1 MKDKL
6 ILNKFIKILFVFV
19 FFSSTSFY
27 KIPHKK
33 ILSNNK
39 GYKTTINTNFL
50 DYNFYKCIIDS
61 YNIENNNNISY
72 VENLSDEQLS
82 VIKKLNCNGN
92 LKPQEEKIKQT
103 IGLEKLVSLET
114 LNLEGNLLT
123 SIDISNN
130 KKIKSLNL
138 ANNKLS
144 FLDLTDNLE
153 LEILLL
159 FSNNISSLDLTK
171 NVNLRVLEL
180 SNNSISEIDVSK
192 NKLLSTFGI
201 SNNKL
206 NKIDLTNN
214 SLLTELHLYSNNLE
228 TVDLSRNNKLEVLLI
243 SNNSLRELDV
253 SKNVL
258 LKDLSLAKNSI
269 KKLDV
274 SNNKKI
280 EKLIVYQ
287 NSLEQL
293 DISNNV
299 KLSRFEAYEVPFFD
313 EITIY
318 RKNSVAISNSV
329 LKFPEGKSAVITNL
343 NSNDLI
349 IDNVQ
354 KNISSD
360 SIGTFDLVVDYKHD
374 IQTYNNHFSANYTV
388 NVVEI
393 TSDKHIINNEKGYIY
408 IVNDNDIN
416 TIIDNINVPENIN
429 IDIDLENNNLKV
441 ISQGQII
448 KEFDLVRTDS
458 TKYDLTKEYI
468 YVGNDNFDINA
479 IETINM
485 EKEVKDNSLVLKFEN
500 EVVKQYPIVGYNSD
514 TYDLSK
520 EYIYI
525 GINSFDINNINVMNM
540 TKEVKDN
547 KLLLKYNDEVLA
559 EYLIIGYSSDVYDLT
574 KEYIYTGINSFDI
587 NNINVM
593 NMTKEIKDNKLLLK
607 YENILEEY
615 SIINFNIKDFKVKNK
630 NIFLYYKST
639 VTYDEFT
646 SSITTIGVTY
656 KIYNDNQEIID
667 GNLVEGMVLKIYFN
681 DSLLDEYSLLNEY
694 YKFSELLNVDETQ
707 KLIYK
712 LKEGTT
718 LAKLS
723 SLIDTSGEIKIQNIS
738 SEYIRENDNVG
749 TKYKLIIEFSKTRL
763 EYTLSIAG
771 DVTCDGIVNIADVL
785 KIADHTITED
795 VLDEIEVLSA
805 EVTKDSNLNIADVL
819 KIADYTIDNSIEI
832 WK

>member
-1 MKDKL
+1 M
-6 ILNKFIKILFVFV
+6 
-19 FFSSTSFY
+19 
-27 KIPHKK
+27 
-33 ILSNNK
+33 
-39 GYKTTINTNFL
+39 
-50 DYNFYKCIIDS
+50 
-61 YNIENNNNISY
+61 NI
-72 VENLSDEQLS
+72 
-82 VIKKLNCNGN
+82 
-92 LKPQEEKIKQT
+92 
-103 IGLEKLVSLET
+103 
-114 LNLEGNLLT
+114 
-123 SIDISNN
+123 
-130 KKIKSLNL
+130 
-138 ANNKLS
+138 
-144 FLDLTDNLE
+144 
-153 LEILLL
+153 
-159 FSNNISSLDLTK
+159 
-171 NVNLRVLEL
+171 
-180 SNNSISEIDVSK
+180 
-192 NKLLSTFGI
+192 
-201 SNNKL
+201 
-206 NKIDLTNN
+206 
-214 SLLTELHLYSNNLE
+214 
-228 TVDLSRNNKLEVLLI
+228 
-243 SNNSLRELDV
+243 
-253 SKNVL
+253 
-258 LKDLSLAKNSI
+258 
-269 KKLDV
+269 
-274 SNNKKI
+274 
-280 EKLIVYQ
+280 
-287 NSLEQL
+287 
-293 DISNNV
+293 
-299 KLSRFEAYEVPFFD
+299 
-313 EITIY
+313 
-318 RKNSVAISNSV
+318 
-329 LKFPEGKSAVITNL
+329 
-343 NSNDLI
+343 
-349 IDNVQ
+349 
-354 KNISSD
+354 
-360 SIGTFDLVVDYKHD
+360 
-374 IQTYNNHFSANYTV
+374 
-388 NVVEI
+388 
-393 TSDKHIINNEKGYIY
+393 
-408 IVNDNDIN
+408 
-416 TIIDNINVPENIN
+416 
-429 IDIDLENNNLKV
+429 
-441 ISQGQII
+441 
-448 KEFDLVRTDS
+448 
-458 TKYDLTKEYI
+458 
-468 YVGNDNFDINA
+468 
-479 IETINM
+479 
-485 EKEVKDNSLVLKFEN
+485 
-500 EVVKQYPIVGYNSD
+500 
-514 TYDLSK
+514 
-520 EYIYI
+520 
-525 GINSFDINNINVMNM
+525 

-559 EYLIIGYSSDVYDLT
+559 EYLIVGYNSDVYDLS

-587 NNINVM
+587 NDINVM